1 MFVNILDINAKVEH
15 SMIHKKKVM
24 KILKIREQKNMKVL
38 FSIEQLKLKFNVWLK
53 IETNNTKSNE
63 SEIDKLFE
71 IISKARSGFNI
82 K

>member
-1 MFVNILDINAKVEH
+1 
-15 SMIHKKKVM
+15 
-24 KILKIREQKNMKVL
+24 MKVL